1 MVSLTEQVISTL
13 RSAKSILFGG
23 GSKTSSASHKKVT
36 NPTRT
41 ATQRATSVN
50 TSNTTEDEIS
60 DEDIPLPT
68 AEQKVA
74 STYYTLGNEAGS
86 YQAYTPELTT
96 KAQNINEEDQW
107 GVPFEIMFSQ
117 FTITE
122 TDMRV
127 KTATFSS
134 NYNVDLTQG
143 RTCVWIQRR
152 YGENFGGVILSCEL
166 NQDTGLYDY
175 TCQDWNRLLTAKV
188 DIILAGDTT
197 TYDAIQKTLVKC
209 YLSTDGLKPIEEY
222 DGIIDLIPQDDDPN
236 ESLERNST
244 SQGGTINVNSTTNT
258 EYVDD
263 EEAQKEAELAK
274 RNPFRQKKEG
284 FYDRISYRDYIMALA
299 MQEGANLDIYMDEN
313 GVLQF
318 KKYKKDD
325 WRKERWYFVDTE
337 VYDVHLKFDIT
348 DIITQVAVKHTD
360 PLQGEATMYSSEKL
374 IGVNL
379 ASFFGVMG
387 TVIDNPVKS
396 SGGTGVVG
404 ANGDAITVKGYP
416 TSICCS
422 KAYNGVRPPYKVVT
436 RSYRNYCTQ
445 CGKSGTLRWE
455 WPKSIKGVT
464 DGEITCG
471 NTGPAVKAEWKGDLA
486 GCDGDFCCCCGYEKM
501 YDCQTR
507 LIPVGSSGTPSS
519 TTSSNTTTNT
529 SSSTSASSG
538 AAISNSSTS
547 TTTSSNE
554 TANTD
559 VATTTTGSGEQAAVE
574 NYTKNKMAARIAMS
588 ESIRKWYTFT
598 FKVAGEFDKLHTNS
612 FCMLMMSNH
621 FATENIPTIG
631 KQLDGKFTRYVGY
644 EKNRFYI
651 EGVTVTYNE
660 ANGLHTELKLNPF
673 ASDFSTFAKT
683 QIRAEEAL
691 ASLLGGGGS
700 TGNANGTD
708 CNDDGGRTNKI
719 SIGYGG
725 SATSQTPTQE
735 ALAVIGNSSANYAQI
750 AAQAQGNPSTALKL
764 MHQRWSYETYD
775 DNLYGADRCPQK
787 MFAMPTARG
796 NCADSSWLMKC
807 IFDCMGLQNYIL
819 HGSPCG
825 RGHYWNCVQWNG
837 VWYMGDLCYWK
848 KSHNQLS
855 RM

>member
-1 MVSLTEQVISTL
+1 MVNIQNEVLKVL
-13 RSAKSILFGG
+13 RAAKSKL
-23 GSKTSSASHKKVT
+23 SKSTNSSSKKTSTTRVNGSVSSLAAYTSSN
-36 NPTRT
+36 NP
-41 ATQRATSVN
+41 
-50 TSNTTEDEIS
+50 SNATTEEEVD
-60 DEDIPLPT
+60 DAPDIPM
-68 AEQKVA
+68 AQQKVA
-74 STYYTLGNEAGS
+74 TTYYTLGNEAGS
-86 YQAYTPELTT
+86 YQAYTPELTE
-96 KAQNINEEDQW
+96 KSENIDEEDQW
-107 GVPFEIMFSQ
+107 GLPFEIMFSK

-134 NYNVDLTQG
+134 NHNVDLTMG

-175 TCQDWNRLLTAKV
+175 TCQDWNRLLTSKV
-188 DIILAGDTT
+188 DIVLAGDTT
-197 TYDAIQKTLVKC
+197 SYDAIRETLIKC
-209 YLSTDGLKPIEEY
+209 YLSTDGLLPIEEY
-222 DGIIDLIPQDDDPN
+222 DGIIDLVPQDDDPN
-236 ESLERNST
+236 ESLERSST
-244 SQGGTINVNSTTNT
+244 SEGGTINVNSTINT
-258 EYVDD
+258 DYVDD
-263 EEAQKEAELAK
+263 DVAQQEAALAK

-284 FYDRISYRDYIMALA
+284 FYDRISHRDFIMALA
-299 MQEGANLDIYMDEN
+299 MQEGANIDVHMDEN

-318 KKYKKDD
+318 EKYVKDD
-325 WRKERWYFVDTE
+325 WRKERWYFVDND

-360 PLQGEATMYSSEKL
+360 PLQGEATMYSSENL

-396 SGGTGVVG
+396 SGGGTGVVG
-404 ANGDAITVKGYP
+404 ANGDTITVKGYP

-445 CGKSGTLRWE
+445 CGKSSTLRWE
-455 WPKSIKGVT
+455 WPQSIKGVT

-471 NTGPAVKAEWKGDLA
+471 NTGPAVKSQWKGDLA

-501 YDCQTR
+501 YDCETR
-507 LIPVGSSGTPSS
+507 LIPVGATGTASS
-519 TTSSNTTTNT
+519 TTSSNTTSTT
-529 SSSTSASSG
+529 PSSSGTAVSSSTTSTDTT
-538 AAISNSSTS
+538 SNESTS
-547 TTTSSNE
+547 
-554 TANTD
+554 TD
-559 VATTTTGSGEQAAVE
+559 VATTDIGSNQQAVE

-598 FKVAGEFDKLHTNS
+598 FKLAGEYDKLHTNS
-612 FCMLMMSNH
+612 FCMLMMSKH
-621 FATENIPTIG
+621 FASENIPTIG
-631 KQLDGKFTRYVGY
+631 KQLEGKFTRYVGY

-651 EGVTVTYNE
+651 EGVTVTYDE
-660 ANGLHTELKLNPF
+660 ASGLYTELKLNPF

-683 QIRAEEAL
+683 QLRAEEAL
-691 ASLLGGGGS
+691 ASALGGNGS

-708 CNDDGGRTNKI
+708 CTDDGGRTNKI

-725 SATSQTPTQE
+725 SATAQTPTQE
-735 ALAVIGNSSANYAQI
+735 ALKVIGNSSANYAEI
-750 AAQAQGNPSTALKL
+750 AAQAQGNPATALKL
-764 MHQRWSYETYD
+764 MYQRWTYEGYS
-775 DNLYGADRCPQK
+775 DNAHGAERCPQK
-787 MFAMPTARG
+787 MYAMPIARG

-819 HGSPCG
+819 HGSPQG
-825 RGHYWNCVQWNG
+825 EGHYWNCVQWNG
-837 VWYMGDLCYWK
+837 VWFMGDLCYWK

-855 RM
+855 KM